1 MKLNIAC
8 LLPIIV
14 IANSNM
20 EVMEIDHGNRFLA
33 DRAVTRS
40 ELATHTDYEGGLW
53 TSLGGIVYDLT
64 DFMHPGGTR
73 ILRVGGIEGDSLYL
87 EAYDE
92 GDHPFTLAEVVSQP
106 GILRIGPLQSDSPTT
121 VPTATPTTA
130 APANAP
136 TATPTSEPTSPV
148 LVATTSPTIAA
159 PANAP
164 IATPITTPIA
174 TPIAA
179 PISPVLVA
187 TAAPT
192 RAPTAAPTTAP
203 ATVKTAAPSN
213 APTNDASTDSPATPP
228 TNGMGKGGSISND
241 GKKGDGKKG
250 GKKSYDGKKSGK
262 KSGGMGKRG
271 GGRRDIYLMRGR
283 TARDAFD

>member
-1 MKLNIAC
+1 
-8 LLPIIV
+8 
-14 IANSNM
+14 
-20 EVMEIDHGNRFLA
+20 MEIDHSNRFLA

-64 DFMHPGGTR
+64 DFIHPGGTR

-106 GILRIGPLQSDSPTT
+106 GIVRIGPLQSDDAPTT
-121 VPTATPTTA
+121 
-130 APANAP
+130 AP
-136 TATPTSEPTSPV
+136 TATPTF
-148 LVATTSPTIAA
+148 AA

-164 IATPITTPIA
+164 IATPIATPIA
-174 TPIAA
+174 APIAA

-192 RAPTAAPTTAP
+192 KAPTAAPTTAP
-203 ATVKTAAPSN
+203 ATVNTAAPSN

-241 GKKGDGKKG
+241 GKKGGKKSNDGKKD
-250 GKKSYDGKKSGK
+250 GKKSNDGKKSGK

-271 GGRRDIYLMRGR
+271 GGRRDIYVKRGW